1 MVAIPPPRTHPQPP
15 TTRPSNNAAPHTP
28 RATPIHNLTT
38 AAFADATSTP
48 PTPTGGFT
56 TIDTPPRRVVGV
68 SHPYGRNSPPR
79 THPQPP
85 PRPVQTPIAY
95 DLARTQQPHATP
107 ACPSAAPPPRLGH
120 ANGGFYY
127 HRRPTTACRRR
138 VTPLWSQFPPRTHP
152 QPPTTRPSNNA
163 APHTPR
169 ATPIHNLT
177 TAAFADATSTPSAPI
192 SEPKLRAYPYADS
205 LPSAPCP
212 TATATPPTPTTEPEL
227 QASAQPRPRPS
238 HNGLYLQQ
246 LAIGCRLKK
255 SDQFS
260 LCKLQRTEN

>member
-1 MVAIPPPRTHPQPP
+1 MSDSLRTAANPCQRGFYYHRRPTTACRRRVAALWSQFPPRTHPQPP
-15 TTRPSNNAAPHTP
+15 TTHPSNNAAPRTP

-48 PTPTGGFT
+48 PAPIGE
-56 TIDTPPRRVVGV
+56 PKLRAY
-68 SHPYGRNSPPR
+68 PYADP
-79 THPQPP
+79 
-85 PRPVQTPIAY
+85 
-95 DLARTQQPHATP
+95 L
-107 ACPSAAPPPRLGH
+107 PSAPC
-120 ANGGFYY
+120 
-127 HRRPTTACRRR
+127 PT
-138 VTPLWSQFPPRTHP
+138 
-152 QPPTTRPSNNA
+152 
-163 APHTPR
+163 
-169 ATPIHNLT
+169 
-177 TAAFADATSTPSAPI
+177 ATSTPSAPI

-246 LAIGCRLKK
+246 LTIGSRLKK
-255 SDQFS
+255 SDRFS

>member
-1 MVAIPPPRTHPQPP
+1 MVAIPPTPDEPKVACNSGART
-15 TTRPSNNAAPHTP
+15 
-28 RATPIHNLTT
+28 
-38 AAFADATSTP
+38 FYSTP
-48 PTPTGGFT
+48 KRCNANDAMSNLEIHAGELHATFLRNHNMRHHKGPKQKTAQAQKTPTARGERRPQHSHQPTPTGGFT
-56 TIDTPPRRVVGV
+56 TIDTPPRRVAGV
-68 SHPYGRNSPPR
+68 SHPYGRNS
-79 THPQPP
+79 
-85 PRPVQTPIAY
+85 
-95 DLARTQQPHATP
+95 
-107 ACPSAAPPPRLGH
+107 
-120 ANGGFYY
+120 
-127 HRRPTTACRRR
+127 
-138 VTPLWSQFPPRTHP
+138 
-152 QPPTTRPSNNA
+152 
-163 APHTPR
+163 PHTPR

-246 LAIGCRLKK
+246 LAIVCRLKK

>member
-1 MVAIPPPRTHPQPP
+1 MVAIPPTHPP
-15 TTRPSNNAAPHTP
+15 TTTNHAPEQQRSTPHTP
-28 RATPIHNLTT
+28 RHAHTQPHHRSIRRPHLDTT
-38 AAFADATSTP
+38 HTN
-48 PTPTGGFT
+48 GGFYYHRHPAT
-56 TIDTPPRRVVGV
+56 ACRRRVAALW
-68 SHPYGRNSPPR
+68 SQFPPR

-85 PRPVQTPIAY
+85 PRPVQTPTAY

-107 ACPSAAPPPRLGH
+107 ARPSAAPPPRLGH

-127 HRRPTTACRRR
+127 HRRPATACRRR
-138 VTPLWSQFPPRTHP
+138 VTPLWSQFPPRAHP

-163 APHTPR
+163 APRTPR

-177 TAAFADATSTPSAPI
+177 TAAFADATSTPSAPMG
-192 SEPKLRAYPYADS
+192 EPKLRAYPYADP

-227 QASAQPRPRPS
+227 LASAQPRPRPS

-246 LAIGCRLKK
+246 LSIECRLKK
-255 SDQFS
+255 SDRFS
-260 LCKLQRTEN
+260 LRKLQRTEN